1 MKLLNC
7 RQCDDVVK
15 LVDKTRTC
23 ECGQSTGRM
32 VKGTGAPLEAT
43 TVSGPARVF
52 ELPWSEYDQAAGGDW
67 QRWRMVPR

>member
-15 LVDKTRTC
+15 LVDKVRSC
-23 ECGQSTGRM
+23 ECGRCTG
-32 VKGTGAPLEAT
+32 VLDAVGGTLLVT
-43 TVSGPARVF
+43 GPARVF
-52 ELPWSEYDQAAGGDW
+52 EIPWPEYDQAAGGEW